1 MKSVSICLLALVCIC
16 ICEAQNF
23 VCAERDSPNTV
34 AGMNVTEICFYD
46 FYNKSVAEFKFYNAE
61 KIQIPV
67 NALDRTL
74 IPAKK
79 AHYDFE
85 TTGITNTSLT
95 SFPEFAIYGNN
106 SELDVWISI
115 KQDPN
120 AMPMVVKLSNAKVS
134 EFFSTDVDELKS
146 KLKSLTIPQILNM
159 TEYAYAFN
167 GSGWA
172 KVRFNETTKRM
183 EVIEKKGSFTV
194 GGNLTE
200 TIRINSISLS
210 SFRLNNS
217 SISAGLPEG
226 LRRMAPGYYAV
237 IAVSVDGYGNPTFKL
252 FAPFVVISGEPPS
265 FSSSVAK
272 GDDLALSYGY
282 EFNMSFALLLKNV
295 KYNAKAEVNLTK
307 EIVKSLKLNLSYDN
321 RQLKEVK
328 LMDMSIGVYA
338 PEGMFSYAYETE
350 SDSLS
355 ISTADLEP
363 GEYVLYIVA
372 FGDNLE
378 PYYLGCSTVSILT
391 PTPAPTPTPTT
402 PTPTPTPIPTTP
414 RPPPVGGGGGGGGYI
429 PGTGVYYTARELVKA
444 GESYEIAMPQSVFIE
459 TGVLSITVTPR
470 EDTTVQ
476 LRVER
481 LKELPPGIPRPEGLA
496 VLILSI
502 EPRMGFETS
511 LSGKIKFGVSI
522 EEIKAKGFDPNL
534 VTVILMRW
542 DGSRWTELPTKFLSS
557 DGKYNY
563 YEAETP
569 GFSYFVAVI
578 KPVETPVPTTPVL
591 TPTPTPTTPKPTP
604 TPTPAPDYT
613 GIAIAIV
620 VVVAVLI
627 AVAYLLKRR

>member
-1 MKSVSICLLALVCIC
+1 
-16 ICEAQNF
+16 
-23 VCAERDSPNTV
+23 
-34 AGMNVTEICFYD
+34 
-46 FYNKSVAEFKFYNAE
+46 
-61 KIQIPV
+61 
-67 NALDRTL
+67 
-74 IPAKK
+74 
-79 AHYDFE
+79 
-85 TTGITNTSLT
+85 
-95 SFPEFAIYGNN
+95 
-106 SELDVWISI
+106 
-115 KQDPN
+115 
-120 AMPMVVKLSNAKVS
+120 S
-134 EFFSTDVDELKS
+134 EFFSTDVDKLKS

-167 GSGWA
+167 SSGWA

-183 EVIEKKGSFTV
+183 EVINKEGSFTV

-217 SISAGLPEG
+217 SISTGLPEG
-226 LRRMAPGYYAV
+226 LRYMAPGYYAV

-252 FAPFVVISGEPPS
+252 FAPFVVISKRAPS
-265 FSSSVAK
+265 FSGSVAR

-338 PEGMFSYAYETE
+338 PEGMFSYAYETD
-350 SDSLS
+350 SNSLS

-378 PYYLGCSTVSILT
+378 PYYFGCRTVSILP

-402 PTPTPTPIPTTP
+402 PTPTTP
-414 RPPPVGGGGGGGGYI
+414 RPPPIGGGGGGGGYI
-429 PGTGVYYTARELVKA
+429 SGTGVYYTARELVKA
-444 GESYEIAMPQSVFIE
+444 GESYEIVMPQSFFIE

-502 EPRMGFETS
+502 EPRTGFETS

-569 GFSYFVAVI
+569 SFSYFVAVI

-613 GIAIAIV
+613 GIAIAIL